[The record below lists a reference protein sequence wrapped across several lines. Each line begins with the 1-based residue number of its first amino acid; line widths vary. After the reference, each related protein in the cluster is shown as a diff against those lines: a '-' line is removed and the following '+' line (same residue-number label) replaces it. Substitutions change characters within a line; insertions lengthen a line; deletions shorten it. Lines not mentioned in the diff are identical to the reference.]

1 MTQLEAESSR
11 AMLNRRAE
19 QIAPSAVT
27 PNAQARSRACDDCIS
42 DPETGVV
49 LGLTQDRN
57 MRSRYRCS
65 MCPAI
70 HTNSRSW
77 LRSSSTQVPSD
88 PPFRAVFSFFSPLED
103 EMHSTFE
110 TVVEKKTEQK
120 TS

>member
-1 MTQLEAESSR
+1 MTEVREKPLRADLPPHHKSEFQVMESQVTR
-11 AMLNRRAE
+11 TATLN
-19 QIAPSAVT
+19 APTSNTAG
-27 PNAQARSRACDDCIS
+27 DCLVS

-88 PPFRAVFSFFSPLED
+88 PPFRAVF
-103 EMHSTFE
+103 FE
-110 TVVEKKTEQK
+110 
-120 TS
+120 